1 MPPKIWIF
9 RACNVVAYN
18 DLTSYVDNYPLKR
31 FFYTIYILAKK
42 NRKKF
47 DFNKTM
53 YYICTENKKKDCE
66 QLWQK
71 MDDLWQKKC
80 N

>member
-31 FFYTIYILAKK
+31 FSYTIYILAKK

-53 YYICTENKKKDCE
+53 YYICTENKGKDCE
-66 QLWQK
+66 QL
-71 MDDLWQKKC
+71 
-80 N
+80 

>member
-1 MPPKIWIF
+1 MV
-9 RACNVVAYN
+9 CSC
-18 DLTSYVDNYPLKR
+18 LTLYVDNYPLKG

-53 YYICTENKKKDCE
+53 YYICTENKQKDG
-66 QLWQK
+66 
-71 MDDLWQKKC
+71 
-80 N
+80 